1 MNLPVR
7 YKLAICGFFTTF
19 GALLTRNGVT
29 IVEGNSFSSSVVK
42 LHLKGFFGINFYP
55 HYKAIVQMS
64 SGVMHS
70 TADFCP
76 AENSSQSTNDT
87 NYHAFDWSN
96 KQRGLMLSSFFLGH
110 ALSVFAVGPL
120 LKALDARNSITFIL
134 LSSAVLTIM
143 FPWFLQINK
152 IGYHVAF
159 MSRLILGI
167 LQGLHLPAFFT
178 FWGRWAPSK

>member
-1 MNLPVR
+1 
-7 YKLAICGFFTTF
+7 
-19 GALLTRNGVT
+19 
-29 IVEGNSFSSSVVK
+29 
-42 LHLKGFFGINFYP
+42 
-55 HYKAIVQMS
+55 MS

-76 AENSSQSTNDT
+76 AENSSQSTNET

-120 LKALDARNSITFIL
+120 LKALDARKSITFVL
-134 LSSAVLTIM
+134 LSSTVLTIM

-152 IGYHVAF
+152 IGYHIAF